1 MADDSSTWPQ
11 PTLSSPSV
19 LTCLLTRVVHEEFSD
34 RFSSLNRMLKTLVRC
49 RRLLLKRQNPAI
61 PAPLS
66 PVTTD
71 EMQTA
76 FISCVKLS
84 QIRDYALE
92 IEQLTHHSPVDTSSP
107 LRALASFLKDNR
119 VLRVGGRLENSSMP
133 FDEKH
138 PVILDSRCH
147 LARLIINWAHLRAL
161 QGGFRLT
168 YAHFV
173 GGRVRIKSQL
183 RQCVICV
190 RAAARHMNQ
199 LMAPSQPRVSWELSI
214 GSPVVEVG
222 PKKFGAITL

>member
-1 MADDSSTWPQ
+1 
-11 PTLSSPSV
+11 
-19 LTCLLTRVVHEEFSD
+19 
-34 RFSSLNRMLKTLVRC
+34 MLKTLVRC
-49 RRLLLKRQNPAI
+49 RRLLLRRQNPAI
-61 PAPLS
+61 PAAPLS

-71 EMQTA
+71 ELQTA
-76 FISCVKLS
+76 FLSCVKLS
-84 QIRDYALE
+84 QSRDYALE

-107 LRALASFLKDNR
+107 LRAPAPFLEDNR

-147 LARLIINWAHLRAL
+147 LARLILNWAHLRAL
-161 QGGFRLT
+161 HGGFRLT
-168 YAHFV
+168 YVHVMKCAWLV

-199 LMAPSQPRVSWELSI
+199 LMAPLPASRVI
-214 GSPVVEVG
+214 
-222 PKKFGAITL
+222 A